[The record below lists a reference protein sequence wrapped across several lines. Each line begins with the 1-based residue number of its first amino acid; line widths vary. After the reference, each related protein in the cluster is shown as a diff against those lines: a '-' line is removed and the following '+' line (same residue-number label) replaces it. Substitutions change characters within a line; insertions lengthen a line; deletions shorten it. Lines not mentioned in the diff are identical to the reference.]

1 MALADTQATD
11 ILKIINGSHLYGLN
25 HEDSDLDYIG
35 VFVEPPSTVFSLAHT
50 DSRPLHDRVHDAPSI
65 AGADSIAGAEDGMA
79 YSVRKF
85 FSLAM
90 QGNPSILACL
100 FAPTSRV
107 EFATELGWSIL
118 KYRDLFVSSQAGP
131 RFKGYLHSQY
141 LRLTGERND
150 HTPVRPELVEKYGYD
165 TKYAM
170 HALRLGLQGC
180 EFLRSGTITLPMP
193 EDERK
198 LCLAVRH
205 GGFSL
210 DDVLNMIK
218 DVEADLSALV
228 DSNDLPSEPDYD
240 CIHRLSRQ
248 IHEGFWG

>member
-1 MALADTQATD
+1 MQAND
-11 ILKIINGSHLYGLN
+11 ILKVVNGSHLYGLN
-25 HEDSDLDYIG
+25 HEDSDLDYVG
-35 VFVEPPSTVFSLAHT
+35 VFVEPPSTVFSLGHC
-50 DSRPLHDRVHDAPSI
+50 DSRPLHNRGHHDRNGPGS
-65 AGADSIAGAEDGMA
+65 EDGIA

-100 FAPTSRV
+100 FAPTSKV
-107 EFATELGWSIL
+107 EFATELGWLIL
-118 KYRDLFVSSQAGP
+118 KQRNLFVSSQAGP

-150 HTPVRPELVEKYGYD
+150 HTPVRPEITEKYGYD

-170 HALRLGLQGC
+170 HIVRLGLQGC
-180 EFLRSGTITLPMP
+180 EFLRDGMVTLPMP

-205 GGFSL
+205 GEYEF
-210 DDVLNMIK
+210 DDVLNLIR
-218 DVEADLSALV
+218 DVEADLLALV
-228 DSNDLPSEPDYD
+228 DNTDLPPHPDYD
-240 CIHRLSRQ
+240 AIHALSRL
-248 IHEGFWG
+248 IHEGFWE